1 MKIGVR
7 RVAVARS
14 LQIDGGD
21 AGSSPRILKRELVSP
36 EAGAADNFPEL
47 DCVRSLIIADVPAAA
62 ERRRSVDR
70 VLIAAGANMSEQLK
84 STWPKLSAAT
94 LHSLTHA
101 IPLLLGILAFATLF
115 TTPGTVLFSIIV
127 VLPTAF
133 RVWAVVL
140 SAAASANPQPCR
152 PIPAALDEDFPL
164 YTVIAPLR
172 GEAGVVDQLL
182 TAIERLDYPAEKLD
196 VIVAIE
202 ADDPD
207 TRAAITARKHRIPI
221 TVILVPAAEPR
232 TKPKALNVAL
242 PFARGTFTV
251 VYDAEDRPER
261 NQLRRALKA
270 FRSAGNDLACV
281 QARLCTDTK
290 TSWLARYFTAEYAG
304 HFDIFLPGLAALGL
318 PLPLGGSSNHFRT
331 AALREV
337 GGWDAYNVT
346 EDADLGMR
354 FARFGYRSGV
364 IDSTTFEE
372 APAGVCHWFGQRTRW
387 FKGWMQTWRVHMR
400 EPRQLFR
407 KLGPG
412 GFLTFQLIVGGNA
425 LVALAHPVF
434 MAGLVYELIALISR
448 GYDAA
453 IGVRIAV
460 CLVTAALGYCVSATL
475 GWLGLAHRGVRKKF
489 RILFWTPV
497 HWLLLSF
504 AAWRAACQ
512 IIIAPHFWKKTEH
525 GLDKTSRHE
534 STIRSLI
541 ELERHLTELER
552 SGQLPPIWGDARDGA
567 ATPRRHPRA
576 VA

>member
-1 MKIGVR
+1 MQIGVR

-47 DCVRSLIIADVPAAA
+47 DCVRSLIVADVPTAA
-62 ERRRSVDR
+62 ERHRSVDR
-70 VLIAAGANMSEQLK
+70 VLVAAGANMSEQLK

-101 IPLLLGILAFATLF
+101 IPLLLGMLAFATLF
-115 TTPGTVLFSIIV
+115 TTPGTVLFSTIV

-133 RVWAVVL
+133 RIWAVVL
-140 SAAASANPQPCR
+140 SKVASANPQPCR
-152 PIPAALDEDFPL
+152 PFPAALDEDFPL

-337 GGWDAYNVT
+337 RR
-346 EDADLGMR
+346 LGR
-354 FARFGYRSGV
+354 LQ
-364 IDSTTFEE
+364 
-372 APAGVCHWFGQRTRW
+372 C
-387 FKGWMQTWRVHMR
+387 
-400 EPRQLFR
+400 
-407 KLGPG
+407 
-412 GFLTFQLIVGGNA
+412 
-425 LVALAHPVF
+425 
-434 MAGLVYELIALISR
+434 
-448 GYDAA
+448 
-453 IGVRIAV
+453 
-460 CLVTAALGYCVSATL
+460 
-475 GWLGLAHRGVRKKF
+475 HRGCR
-489 RILFWTPV
+489 
-497 HWLLLSF
+497 
-504 AAWRAACQ
+504 
-512 IIIAPHFWKKTEH
+512 
-525 GLDKTSRHE
+525 SRH
-534 STIRSLI
+534 
-541 ELERHLTELER
+541 
-552 SGQLPPIWGDARDGA
+552 
-567 ATPRRHPRA
+567 A
-576 VA
+576 VRPVWLSIGR